1 MPLLR
6 WARRSAEVIVR
17 EAGLR
22 RDAARSHI
30 SQRLP
35 VMHTAV
41 YNFVSQCL
49 VHALGYFIVD
59 PCIRRYL
66 NAALAAGPVF
76 GDRQKFPAYPAVP
89 VAFSNVPTLDLP
101 VWAHRVA
108 AVCVGAQVNFQ
119 KPN

>member
-6 WARRSAEVIVR
+6 WARRSAEVIGR

-22 RDAARSHI
+22 RDAARFHI

-35 VMHTAV
+35 VVHAAV
-41 YNFVSQCL
+41 HHLVSQCL
-49 VHALGYFIVD
+49 VYALGYFIVD

-66 NAALAAGPVF
+66 NAALAASPVF
-76 GDRQKFPAYPAVP
+76 GDRQKFSAYPAVP
-89 VAFSNVPTLDLP
+89 VAFSHVPALDIP
-101 VWAHRVA
+101 HRAHRVA

-119 KPN
+119 KAN

>member
-1 MPLLR
+1 MP
-6 WARRSAEVIVR
+6 
-17 EAGLR
+17 
-22 RDAARSHI
+22 ARSHI

-89 VAFSNVPTLDLP
+89 VAFSNVPTLDIP
-101 VWAHRVA
+101 DWAHRVA